1 MKNFTLKQ
9 ACFISLAS
17 LILTACGSPNAANG
31 AKNSDEDESGKPEQ
45 PVISVSGL
53 SSGAYM
59 AMQFHLAFS
68 ETVVG
73 AGLIA
78 GGPYFCAQGSIGTA
92 LQNCVANPDATIDL
106 NALAATIENY
116 QQSGKLADPKYNQ
129 NDRVWLLHG
138 TLDTRI
144 NRVVA
149 DQLALQTKTLFA
161 PENIKYINDKAFAH
175 MMPTLQSG
183 APCVESASP
192 FIGDCAYDAAGELL
206 KHIIQLP
213 MPKSAKSTNAL
224 SQQLVSFKQGD
235 YAGEHAETLGENAY
249 IFIPQSCKDNANCD
263 IHISFH
269 GCNQNAEAVGD
280 EYAKNAGFNAWADTN
295 NLIVLY
301 PQTKK
306 SAFMPLNPQACWDW
320 WGYTGENYANK
331 DGKQIQAV
339 MTLVDSIP
347 TIISNTK

>member
-1 MKNFTLKQ
+1 MKHLTLKQ
-9 ACFISLAS
+9 VAFIPLAS
-17 LILTACGSPNAANG
+17 LMLAACDSPSV
-31 AKNSDEDESGKPEQ
+31 KNSAQNELEKPQ
-45 PVISVSGL
+45 APAISVSGL

-68 ETVVG
+68 EKVVG

-78 GGPYFCAQGSIGTA
+78 GGPYFCAQASIGTA

-106 NALAATIENY
+106 NVLMATIKDY
-116 QQSGKLADPKYNQ
+116 QQSGKLADTKYNQ
-129 NDRVWLLHG
+129 NDKVWLLHG

-149 DQLALQTKTLFA
+149 DQLALQTTTLFA
-161 PENIKYINDKAFAH
+161 PENVKYVNDQAFAH
-175 MMPTLQSG
+175 VMPTLNSG
-183 APCVESASP
+183 GSCIESASP
-192 FIGDCAYDAAGELL
+192 FIGNCSYDAAGELL
-206 KHIIQLP
+206 KYIIPLP
-213 MPKSAKSTNAL
+213 MQRSDKSNENL
-224 SQQLVSFKQGD
+224 SQQLLTFQQAD

-249 IFIPQSCKDNANCD
+249 LFVPQSCKDNLHCN

-320 WGYTGENYANK
+320 WGYTGEDYANK
-331 DGKQIQAV
+331 DGKQIKAV
-339 MTLVDSIP
+339 MALVDSIP
-347 TIISNTK
+347 NIIANSK